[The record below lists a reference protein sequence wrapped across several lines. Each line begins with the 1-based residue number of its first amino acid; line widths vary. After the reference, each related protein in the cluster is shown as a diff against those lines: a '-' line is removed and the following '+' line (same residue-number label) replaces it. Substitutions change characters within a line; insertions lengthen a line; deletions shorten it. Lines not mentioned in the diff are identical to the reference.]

1 MTDPK
6 SNLYTETFNF
16 MPLYSHLSSFSTSQS
31 NLFSSY
37 SNNNTFAIQSE
48 TSSSYAPPSP
58 PLREALPLINN
69 ISLRKQKEKNEP
81 SKSGGGMVEEE
92 ERVSSWSYD
101 REIISFNKGN
111 KTYKEAI
118 DHMHIQEG
126 EMF

>member
-1 MTDPK
+1 MLKNQVKMDVGQYK
-6 SNLYTETFNF
+6 D
-16 MPLYSHLSSFSTSQS
+16 
-31 NLFSSY
+31 
-37 SNNNTFAIQSE
+37 
-48 TSSSYAPPSP
+48 
-58 PLREALPLINN
+58 
-69 ISLRKQKEKNEP
+69 EK
-81 SKSGGGMVEEE
+81 E

>member
-1 MTDPK
+1 MRMLKNQVKMGVGQYKD
-6 SNLYTETFNF
+6 
-16 MPLYSHLSSFSTSQS
+16 
-31 NLFSSY
+31 
-37 SNNNTFAIQSE
+37 
-48 TSSSYAPPSP
+48 
-58 PLREALPLINN
+58 
-69 ISLRKQKEKNEP
+69 EK
-81 SKSGGGMVEEE
+81 E